1 MGLKVIP
8 TWANFLYVELGED
21 ASAVARRMQD
31 EGVIIRPLTG
41 GWGAPKAI
49 RVTVGTPAQNELF
62 LKAFK
67 KVMEKATVG
76 G

>member
-1 MGLKVIP
+1 
-8 TWANFLYVELGED
+8 
-21 ASAVARRMQD
+21 
-31 EGVIIRPLTG
+31 
-41 GWGAPKAI
+41 
-49 RVTVGTPAQNELF
+49 VGTPAQNELF